1 MTLHK
6 ALHLRADV
14 DHLYVP
20 RGSGGRGLL
29 SVSYVVTLEKH
40 SLTSFVNKS
49 KEPIVAK
56 IREFT
61 LLHDR
66 SPANMSRSTV
76 IAGHCDQWYSKSIHG
91 QWPRLMDQLK
101 ADSFSWL

>member
-6 ALHLRADV
+6 ALHPRADI

-20 RGSGGRGLL
+20 HRSGGRGLL
-29 SVSYVVTLEKH
+29 SVSDVVTLEKH
-40 SLTSFVNKS
+40 SLTSYVNKS
-49 KEPIVAK
+49 KEPIIAK

-76 IAGHCDQWYSKSIHG
+76 IAGHHDQ
-91 QWPRLMDQLK
+91 
-101 ADSFSWL
+101 